1 MTAHRERLPRG
12 SSAGPGVVFF
22 SLCGEVVDRI
32 CPLLRTFFPFIKP
45 PPLLFS
51 AAPSLPA
58 VLYSGRSKPDGL
70 ETGKGGTLTD
80 RSAALIGPRGCG
92 SFRSPVFRRRIFRF
106 IKKPDEIFSI
116 RHRCPFD
123 RWAPWGAPPSG
134 RGALACSWHVKGN
147 GSARASTCTR
157 RVHRRPYPTGFERH
171 RQNERRDQPGTNRQG
186 PFQEQG
192 GPLKLASGIALPS
205 LAEAM

>member
-1 MTAHRERLPRG
+1 MKGYPGGLRLGPGWSFSPYVARW
-12 SSAGPGVVFF
+12 SIAFALFYEHFFRLSNLRPCFFQRRHPYRQSYTLAGP
-22 SLCGEVVDRI
+22 SLMDWM
-32 CPLLRTFFPFIKP
+32 
-45 PPLLFS
+45 
-51 AAPSLPA
+51 
-58 VLYSGRSKPDGL
+58 
-70 ETGKGGTLTD
+70 TGKGGALTD
-80 RSAALIGPRGCG
+80 RSAALIGPGECG
-92 SFRSPVFRRRIFRF
+92 SFCSPLFRRRIFRF
-106 IKKPDEIFSI
+106 IKKPDEFFFI

-123 RWAPWGAPPSG
+123 QWAPWGAPPSG
-134 RGALACSWHVKGN
+134 RGALACSWHVKGSV
-147 GSARASTCTR
+147 SARASTCTR

>member
-1 MTAHRERLPRG
+1 MVL
-12 SSAGPGVVFF
+12 F

-80 RSAALIGPRGCG
+80 RSAALIGPGECG
-92 SFRSPVFRRRIFRF
+92 SFCSPLFRRRIFRF
-106 IKKPDEIFSI
+106 IKKPDEFFFI

-123 RWAPWGAPPSG
+123 QWAPWGAPPPIRTG
-134 RGALACSWHVKGN
+134 GVGLFVACEGQ
-147 GSARASTCTR
+147 
-157 RVHRRPYPTGFERH
+157 RV
-171 RQNERRDQPGTNRQG
+171 RQG
-186 PFQEQG
+186 INLHASRSSTTIPYRLRKAPAERAQGPARHESSGTVSGAGWTAQAGIRNCPPFLG
-192 GPLKLASGIALPS
+192 
-205 LAEAM
+205 